1 MLSPGIFLLLF
12 VLCVCVCVDKSS
24 EIRLDMS
31 VNSFY
36 FLLLIQSG

>member
-12 VLCVCVCVDKSS
+12 VLCVCVDKSS